1 MVTLLQNTYF
11 IPTPT
16 SLHVFYYYEKSLGE
30 CTKFNIVNS
39 MSEFTLR
46 SHGAEVGQQFSWE
59 RTCERVWERPMERAL
74 LWVVKWS
81 IWKDCQVRLSYVSRV

>member
-1 MVTLLQNTYF
+1 MNTASERWAKLEENMVTLLQNTYF

-59 RTCERVWERPMERAL
+59 CTCERVWER
-74 LWVVKWS
+74 LWNVNY
-81 IWKDCQVRLSYVSRV
+81 CG